1 MYVRIACCILMYV
14 HTYIHMTVWY
24 VRRYAQS
31 VFAQIVK
38 YRLAGRVSQEASE
51 SVNVSLHLKMSIIDL
66 LLSMRC

>member
-1 MYVRIACCILMYV
+1 
-14 HTYIHMTVWY
+14 MTVWY